1 MGEMRLEGPKEL
13 EESYV
18 QRMCAT
24 SLLVLS
30 GRAMSIESVRL
41 HDYCWVMSSSEPDVF
56 QCPCAVSI
64 LLRLQA
70 QVLQARFQSTV
81 Y

>member
-1 MGEMRLEGPKEL
+1 MEERQLEGQEEL
-13 EESYV
+13 EESCV
-18 QRMCAT
+18 QRLCAA
-24 SLLVLS
+24 SLLVLG
-30 GRAMSIESVRL
+30 GRAMSMESIRL

-70 QVLQARFQSTV
+70 QVLQARF
-81 Y
+81 